1 MSPSPRAVVF
11 DLDGTLVDSLPGQ
24 QAAFN
29 EVLGEDGY
37 PPLGLE
43 VATTLVGD
51 GVAKFVERGVAHVG
65 WDLAPEDL
73 PGLVSRFVARYAKN
87 PTRLT
92 KPYPGVAETLCRL
105 RRAGFKLG
113 VCTNKTH
120 DLSVAILGELGL
132 EGYFG
137 AVIGGD
143 SRDRR
148 KPHPEPLL
156 AALGELGVA
165 PSAAVMVGDSRNDVL
180 VARRAGLPAIAVSY
194 GYCPG
199 GVGRLGADAT
209 IDRFSDLP
217 AALDRLMGPG
227 SRLPG

>member
-11 DLDGTLVDSLPGQ
+11 DLDGTLVDSLPGL

-29 EVLGEDGY
+29 EVLGEDGW
-37 PPLGLE
+37 PPLDLE
-43 VATTLVGD
+43 AATTLVGD
-51 GVAKFVERGVAHVG
+51 GVAKFVERGLAHVG
-65 WDLAPEDL
+65 WELAPDDL
-73 PGLVSRFVARYAKN
+73 PRLVGRFVAHYAKD
-87 PTRLT
+87 PARFTA
-92 KPYPGVAETLCRL
+92 PYPGVAETLSRL
-105 RRAGFKLG
+105 RRAGYELG
-113 VCTNKTH
+113 VCTNKNH

-132 EGYFG
+132 ERYFG

-156 AALGELGVA
+156 ATLGELGAA

-199 GVGRLGADAT
+199 GVGGLGADAT

-217 AALDRLMGPG
+217 AALDRLMDPE
-227 SRLPG
+227 SRLLG